1 MSHEGRFVSRVIR
14 ARRSSARDNEVAR
27 RVGGGGRVAAA
38 PPRMYLPCVCF
49 CFVFFCMGAA
59 LICNDG
65 RSFSSACSGATA
77 TFEMQ
82 EGVVIQVDL

>member
-1 MSHEGRFVSRVIR
+1 M
-14 ARRSSARDNEVAR
+14 
-27 RVGGGGRVAAA
+27 
-38 PPRMYLPCVCF
+38 CVFLF
-49 CFVFFCMGAA
+49 CFVFCMGAA

-82 EGVVIQVDL
+82 EGVRPLITQCVVTCSTQMLTARGKVENEGVAALQSNRCEIQGMSGGGI